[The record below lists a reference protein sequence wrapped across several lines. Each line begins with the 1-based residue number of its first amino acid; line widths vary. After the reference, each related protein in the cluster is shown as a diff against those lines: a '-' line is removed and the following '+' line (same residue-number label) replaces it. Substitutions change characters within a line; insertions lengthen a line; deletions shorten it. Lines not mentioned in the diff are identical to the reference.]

1 MDWLSFRWL
10 RMELRSEMPSVPS
23 APASV
28 PPSSV
33 AAAAA
38 AAAASLPVSVA
49 GSLLRAPPLLLRAAE
64 KYPRTPKCARCRNH
78 GVVSALK
85 GHKRY
90 CRWKDC
96 LCAKCTLI
104 AERQRVMAAQVAL
117 RRQQAQE
124 ENEARELQ
132 LLYGTAEGL
141 ALAAAN
147 GIIPPRPAYEVFGS
161 VCSADGG
168 TGGSGALGRAM
179 VGGGA
184 HASLSLFFC
193 LPSAEVKLQKFDL
206 FPKTLLTTRAATPQQ
221 AKPLSPDGTD
231 GAPGT
236 SSPEAAR
243 HGCGSGSENGD
254 GESSLSS
261 PVSKGAKDGC
271 AAEEESPGSISPLG
285 SDSGCSEAEREE
297 AGAPS
302 PGLAAVVAAAGGS
315 RQQRTP
321 LDILTRVFP
330 AHKRSVLELV
340 LAGCGGDVV
349 QAIEQILN
357 NHHHH
362 HRGAGSPGQGLAVAA
377 AAASGLSSAG
387 PEKASDESWAR
398 AAGDTTTGPLGGLQP
413 SPAGAAAHHR
423 PLLAGAMTPAIG
435 ALGSRSAFSPLQPN
449 ATHFGAAAAAEAS
462 AYPLGTHLGLS
473 PLRLAYSAAAAH
485 SRGLA
490 FMTPYSTAG
499 LMPTLGF
506 RPPMEYAFSDLM
518 RDRSAAAAAAE
529 LSVRLKCDRVM
540 GADGAGEDQREKDG
554 LRATE

>member
-1 MDWLSFRWL
+1 
-10 RMELRSEMPSVPS
+10 MELRSELPSVPA
-23 APASV
+23 APPPV

-38 AAAASLPVSVA
+38 AAAATLPVSVA

-96 LCAKCTLI
+96 MCAKCTLI

-161 VCSADGG
+161 VCAGG
-168 TGGSGALGRAM
+168 GGEGGAGASGKAALRALGA
-179 VGGGA
+179 
-184 HASLSLFFC
+184 AS
-193 LPSAEVKLQKFDL
+193 KMQKFEL
-206 FPKTLLTTRAATPQQ
+206 FPKTLLPSRAVTPQQ
-221 AKPLSPDGTD
+221 AGGKPLSPDGESV
-231 GAPGT
+231 PGT
-236 SSPEAAR
+236 SSPDAR
-243 HGCGSGSENGD
+243 HGSGSENGD
-254 GESSLSS
+254 GESFLSS
-261 PVSKGAKDGC
+261 PVSKGPKEG
-271 AAEEESPGSISPLG
+271 EESPGSISPLG
-285 SDSGCSEAEREE
+285 SDSGSEADKDEQD
-297 AGAPS
+297 PS
-302 PGLAAVVAAAGGS
+302 PSAGG
-315 RQQRTP
+315 RQRTP
-321 LDILTRVFP
+321 IDILTRVFP

-340 LAGCGGDVV
+340 LQGCGGDVV

-357 NHHHH
+357 N
-362 HRGAGSPGQGLAVAA
+362 R
-377 AAASGLSSAG
+377 G
-387 PEKASDESWAR
+387 PEKGPEEGWAR
-398 AAGDTTTGPLGGLQP
+398 DGALQGLPPTPAA
-413 SPAGAAAHHR
+413 AAAHHR
-423 PLLAGAMTPAIG
+423 PLIAGAMAPAIG
-435 ALGSRSAFSPLQPN
+435 TLGSRSAFSPLQPN
-449 ATHFGAAAAAEAS
+449 ATHFGAEAG
-462 AYPLGTHLGLS
+462 AYPLGTHLGLN
-473 PLRLAYSAAAAH
+473 PLRLAYSAH

-506 RPPMEYAFSDLM
+506 RPPVDYAFSDLM
-518 RDRSAAAAAAE
+518 RDRSAVHKE
-529 LSVRLKCDRVM
+529 QVYSGGLYGPMVNNTP
-540 GADGAGEDQREKDG
+540 EKQ
-554 LRATE
+554 

>member
-1 MDWLSFRWL
+1 
-10 RMELRSEMPSVPS
+10 MELRSELPSVPA
-23 APASV
+23 APPPV

-38 AAAASLPVSVA
+38 AAAATLPVSVA

-96 LCAKCTLI
+96 MCAKCTLI

-161 VCSADGG
+161 VCAGAGG
-168 TGGSGALGRAM
+168 EGGAGASGKAAMRALGPGSKM
-179 VGGGA
+179 
-184 HASLSLFFC
+184 
-193 LPSAEVKLQKFDL
+193 QKFEL
-206 FPKTLLTTRAATPQQ
+206 FPKTLLPSRAVTPQQ
-221 AKPLSPDGTD
+221 AGGKPLSPDGESV
-231 GAPGT
+231 PGT
-236 SSPEAAR
+236 SSPDAR
-243 HGCGSGSENGD
+243 HGSGSENGD
-254 GESSLSS
+254 GESFLSS
-261 PVSKGAKDGC
+261 PVSKGPKEG
-271 AAEEESPGSISPLG
+271 EESPGSISPLG
-285 SDSGCSEAEREE
+285 SDSGSEADKDEQD
-297 AGAPS
+297 PS
-302 PGLAAVVAAAGGS
+302 PSAGG
-315 RQQRTP
+315 RQRTP
-321 LDILTRVFP
+321 IDILTRVFP

-340 LAGCGGDVV
+340 LQGCGGDVV

-357 NHHHH
+357 N
-362 HRGAGSPGQGLAVAA
+362 R
-377 AAASGLSSAG
+377 G
-387 PEKASDESWAR
+387 PEKGPEEGWAR
-398 AAGDTTTGPLGGLQP
+398 DGALQGLPPTPAA
-413 SPAGAAAHHR
+413 AAAHHR
-423 PLLAGAMTPAIG
+423 PLIAGAMAPAIG
-435 ALGSRSAFSPLQPN
+435 TLGSRSAFSPLQPN
-449 ATHFGAAAAAEAS
+449 ATHFGAEAG
-462 AYPLGTHLGLS
+462 AYPLGTHLGLN
-473 PLRLAYSAAAAH
+473 PLRLAYSAH

-506 RPPMEYAFSDLM
+506 RPPVDYAFSDLM
-518 RDRSAAAAAAE
+518 RDRSAVHKE
-529 LSVRLKCDRVM
+529 QVYSGGLYGPMVNNTP
-540 GADGAGEDQREKDG
+540 EKQ
-554 LRATE
+554 

>member
-1 MDWLSFRWL
+1 
-10 RMELRSEMPSVPS
+10 MELRSELPSVPA
-23 APASV
+23 APPPV

-38 AAAASLPVSVA
+38 AAAATLPVSVA

-96 LCAKCTLI
+96 MCAKCTLI

-161 VCSADGG
+161 VCAGG
-168 TGGSGALGRAM
+168 GGGEGGAGASGKASLRALGGGSKM
-179 VGGGA
+179 
-184 HASLSLFFC
+184 
-193 LPSAEVKLQKFDL
+193 QKFEL
-206 FPKTLLTTRAATPQQ
+206 FPKTLLPSRAVTPQQ
-221 AKPLSPDGTD
+221 TGGKPLSPDGESV
-231 GAPGT
+231 PGT
-236 SSPEAAR
+236 SSPDAR
-243 HGCGSGSENGD
+243 HGSGSENGD
-254 GESSLSS
+254 GESFLSS
-261 PVSKGAKDGC
+261 PVSKGPKEG
-271 AAEEESPGSISPLG
+271 EESPGSISPLG
-285 SDSGCSEAEREE
+285 SDSGSEADKDEQD
-297 AGAPS
+297 PS
-302 PGLAAVVAAAGGS
+302 PSAGG
-315 RQQRTP
+315 RQRTP
-321 LDILTRVFP
+321 IDILTRVFP

-340 LAGCGGDVV
+340 LQGCGGDVV

-357 NHHHH
+357 N
-362 HRGAGSPGQGLAVAA
+362 R
-377 AAASGLSSAG
+377 G
-387 PEKASDESWAR
+387 PEKGPEEGWAR
-398 AAGDTTTGPLGGLQP
+398 DGALQGLP
-413 SPAGAAAHHR
+413 PTPAAAHHR
-423 PLLAGAMTPAIG
+423 PLIAGAMAPAIG
-435 ALGSRSAFSPLQPN
+435 TLGSRSAFSPLQPN
-449 ATHFGAAAAAEAS
+449 ATHFGAEAG
-462 AYPLGTHLGLS
+462 AYPLGTHLGLN
-473 PLRLAYSAAAAH
+473 PLRLAYSAH

-506 RPPMEYAFSDLM
+506 RPPVDYAFSDLM
-518 RDRSAAAAAAE
+518 RDRSAVHKE
-529 LSVRLKCDRVM
+529 QVYSGGLYGPMVNNTP
-540 GADGAGEDQREKDG
+540 EKQ
-554 LRATE
+554 

>member
-1 MDWLSFRWL
+1 
-10 RMELRSEMPSVPS
+10 MELRSELPSVPA
-23 APASV
+23 APPPV

-38 AAAASLPVSVA
+38 AAAATLPVSVA

-96 LCAKCTLI
+96 MCAKCTLI

-161 VCSADGG
+161 VCA
-168 TGGSGALGRAM
+168 
-179 VGGGA
+179 GGGGEGA
-184 HASLSLFFC
+184 TGASES
-193 LPSAEVKLQKFDL
+193 KMQKFEL
-206 FPKTLLTTRAATPQQ
+206 FPKTLLPSRAVTPQQ
-221 AKPLSPDGTD
+221 AGGKPLSPDGESV
-231 GAPGT
+231 PGT
-236 SSPEAAR
+236 SSPEAR
-243 HGCGSGSENGD
+243 HGSGSENGD
-254 GESSLSS
+254 GESFLSS
-261 PVSKGAKDGC
+261 PVSKGPKEG
-271 AAEEESPGSISPLG
+271 EESPGSISPLG
-285 SDSGCSEAEREE
+285 SDSGSEADKDEQD
-297 AGAPS
+297 PS
-302 PGLAAVVAAAGGS
+302 PSAGG
-315 RQQRTP
+315 RQRTP
-321 LDILTRVFP
+321 IDILTRVFP

-340 LAGCGGDVV
+340 LQGCGGDVV

-357 NHHHH
+357 N
-362 HRGAGSPGQGLAVAA
+362 R
-377 AAASGLSSAG
+377 G
-387 PEKASDESWAR
+387 PEKGPEEGWAR
-398 AAGDTTTGPLGGLQP
+398 DGALQGLP
-413 SPAGAAAHHR
+413 PTPAAAHHR
-423 PLLAGAMTPAIG
+423 PLIAGAMAPAIG
-435 ALGSRSAFSPLQPN
+435 TLGSRSAFSPLQPN
-449 ATHFGAAAAAEAS
+449 ATHFGAEAG
-462 AYPLGTHLGLS
+462 AYPLGTHLGLN
-473 PLRLAYSAAAAH
+473 PLRLAYSAH

-506 RPPMEYAFSDLM
+506 RPPVDYAFSDLM
-518 RDRSAAAAAAE
+518 RDRSAVHKE
-529 LSVRLKCDRVM
+529 QVYSGGLYGPMVNNTP
-540 GADGAGEDQREKDG
+540 EKQ
-554 LRATE
+554 

>member
-1 MDWLSFRWL
+1 
-10 RMELRSEMPSVPS
+10 MELRSELPSVPA
-23 APASV
+23 APPPV

-38 AAAASLPVSVA
+38 AAAATLPVSVA

-96 LCAKCTLI
+96 MCAKCTLI

-161 VCSADGG
+161 VCAGG
-168 TGGSGALGRAM
+168 GGEGGAGASGGSGRRGAR
-179 VGGGA
+179 GGGGGE
-184 HASLSLFFC
+184 S
-193 LPSAEVKLQKFDL
+193 KMQKFEL
-206 FPKTLLTTRAATPQQ
+206 FPKTLLPSRAVTPQQ
-221 AKPLSPDGTD
+221 AGGKPLSPDGESV
-231 GAPGT
+231 PGT
-236 SSPEAAR
+236 SSPEAR
-243 HGCGSGSENGD
+243 HGSGSENGD
-254 GESSLSS
+254 GESFLSS
-261 PVSKGAKDGC
+261 PVSKGPKEG
-271 AAEEESPGSISPLG
+271 EESPGSISPLG
-285 SDSGCSEAEREE
+285 SDSGSEADKDEQD
-297 AGAPS
+297 PS
-302 PGLAAVVAAAGGS
+302 PSAGG
-315 RQQRTP
+315 RQRTP
-321 LDILTRVFP
+321 IDILTRVFP

-340 LAGCGGDVV
+340 LQGCGGDVV

-357 NHHHH
+357 N
-362 HRGAGSPGQGLAVAA
+362 R
-377 AAASGLSSAG
+377 G
-387 PEKASDESWAR
+387 PEKGPEDGWAR
-398 AAGDTTTGPLGGLQP
+398 DGALQGLP
-413 SPAGAAAHHR
+413 PTPAAAAHHR
-423 PLLAGAMTPAIG
+423 PLIAGAMAPAIG
-435 ALGSRSAFSPLQPN
+435 TLGSRSAFSPLQPN
-449 ATHFGAAAAAEAS
+449 ATHFGAEAG
-462 AYPLGTHLGLS
+462 AYPLGTHLGLN
-473 PLRLAYSAAAAH
+473 PLRLAYSAH

-506 RPPMEYAFSDLM
+506 RPPVDYAFSDLM
-518 RDRSAAAAAAE
+518 RDRSAVHKE
-529 LSVRLKCDRVM
+529 QVYSGGLYGPMVNNTP
-540 GADGAGEDQREKDG
+540 EKQ
-554 LRATE
+554 

>member
-1 MDWLSFRWL
+1 
-10 RMELRSEMPSVPS
+10 MELRSELPSVPA
-23 APASV
+23 APPPV

-38 AAAASLPVSVA
+38 AAAATLPVSVA

-96 LCAKCTLI
+96 MCAKCTLI

-161 VCSADGG
+161 VCAGG
-168 TGGSGALGRAM
+168 GGEGGAGASGKGRAVCPRGKPGIGEGAGGSKM
-179 VGGGA
+179 
-184 HASLSLFFC
+184 
-193 LPSAEVKLQKFDL
+193 QKFEL
-206 FPKTLLTTRAATPQQ
+206 FPKTLLPSRAVTPQQ
-221 AKPLSPDGTD
+221 AGGKPLSPDGESV
-231 GAPGT
+231 PGT
-236 SSPEAAR
+236 SSPEAR
-243 HGCGSGSENGD
+243 HGSGSENGD
-254 GESSLSS
+254 GESFLSS
-261 PVSKGAKDGC
+261 PVSKGPKEG
-271 AAEEESPGSISPLG
+271 EESPGSISPLG
-285 SDSGCSEAEREE
+285 SDSGSEADKDEQD
-297 AGAPS
+297 PS
-302 PGLAAVVAAAGGS
+302 PSAGG
-315 RQQRTP
+315 RQRTP
-321 LDILTRVFP
+321 IDILTRVFP

-340 LAGCGGDVV
+340 LQGCGGDVV

-357 NHHHH
+357 N
-362 HRGAGSPGQGLAVAA
+362 R
-377 AAASGLSSAG
+377 G
-387 PEKASDESWAR
+387 PEKGPEEGWAR
-398 AAGDTTTGPLGGLQP
+398 DGALQGLP
-413 SPAGAAAHHR
+413 PTPATAAHHR
-423 PLLAGAMTPAIG
+423 PLIAGAMAPAIG
-435 ALGSRSAFSPLQPN
+435 TLGSRSAFSPLQPN
-449 ATHFGAAAAAEAS
+449 ATHFGAEAG
-462 AYPLGTHLGLS
+462 AYPLGTHLGLN
-473 PLRLAYSAAAAH
+473 PLRLAYSAH

-506 RPPMEYAFSDLM
+506 RPPVDYAFSDLM
-518 RDRSAAAAAAE
+518 RDRSAVHKE
-529 LSVRLKCDRVM
+529 QVYSGGLYGPMVNNTP
-540 GADGAGEDQREKDG
+540 EKQ
-554 LRATE
+554 

>member
-1 MDWLSFRWL
+1 
-10 RMELRSEMPSVPS
+10 MELRSELPSVPA
-23 APASV
+23 APPPV

-38 AAAASLPVSVA
+38 AAAATLPVSVA

-96 LCAKCTLI
+96 MCAKCTLI

-161 VCSADGG
+161 VCAGG
-168 TGGSGALGRAM
+168 GGEGGAGASGKAALRALGGGSKM
-179 VGGGA
+179 
-184 HASLSLFFC
+184 
-193 LPSAEVKLQKFDL
+193 QKFEL
-206 FPKTLLTTRAATPQQ
+206 FPKTLLPSRAVTPQQ
-221 AKPLSPDGTD
+221 AGGKPLSPDGESV
-231 GAPGT
+231 PGT
-236 SSPEAAR
+236 SSPDAR
-243 HGCGSGSENGD
+243 HGSGSENGD
-254 GESSLSS
+254 GESFLSS
-261 PVSKGAKDGC
+261 PVSKGPKEG
-271 AAEEESPGSISPLG
+271 EESPGSISPLG
-285 SDSGCSEAEREE
+285 SDSGSEADKDEQD
-297 AGAPS
+297 PS
-302 PGLAAVVAAAGGS
+302 PSAGG
-315 RQQRTP
+315 RQRTP
-321 LDILTRVFP
+321 IDILTRVFP

-340 LAGCGGDVV
+340 LQGCGGDVV

-357 NHHHH
+357 N
-362 HRGAGSPGQGLAVAA
+362 R
-377 AAASGLSSAG
+377 G
-387 PEKASDESWAR
+387 PEKGPEESWAR
-398 AAGDTTTGPLGGLQP
+398 DGALQGLP
-413 SPAGAAAHHR
+413 PTPAAAHHR
-423 PLLAGAMTPAIG
+423 PLIAGAMAPAIG
-435 ALGSRSAFSPLQPN
+435 TLGSRSAFSPLQPN
-449 ATHFGAAAAAEAS
+449 ATHFGAEAG
-462 AYPLGTHLGLS
+462 AYPLGTHLGLN
-473 PLRLAYSAAAAH
+473 PLRLAYSAH

-506 RPPMEYAFSDLM
+506 RPPVDYAFSDLM
-518 RDRSAAAAAAE
+518 RDRSAVHKE
-529 LSVRLKCDRVM
+529 QVYSGGLYGPMVNNTP
-540 GADGAGEDQREKDG
+540 EKQ
-554 LRATE
+554 

>member
-1 MDWLSFRWL
+1 
-10 RMELRSEMPSVPS
+10 MELRSELPSVPA
-23 APASV
+23 APPPV

-38 AAAASLPVSVA
+38 AAAATLPVSVA

-96 LCAKCTLI
+96 MCAKCTLI

-161 VCSADGG
+161 VCA
-168 TGGSGALGRAM
+168 
-179 VGGGA
+179 GGGGEGGA
-184 HASLSLFFC
+184 GASES
-193 LPSAEVKLQKFDL
+193 KMQKFEL
-206 FPKTLLTTRAATPQQ
+206 FPKTLLPSRAVTPQQ
-221 AKPLSPDGTD
+221 AGGKPLSPDGESV
-231 GAPGT
+231 PGT
-236 SSPEAAR
+236 SSPEAR
-243 HGCGSGSENGD
+243 HGSGSENGD
-254 GESSLSS
+254 GESFLSS
-261 PVSKGAKDGC
+261 PVSKGPKEG
-271 AAEEESPGSISPLG
+271 EESPGSISPLG
-285 SDSGCSEAEREE
+285 SDSGSEADKDEQD
-297 AGAPS
+297 PS
-302 PGLAAVVAAAGGS
+302 PSAGG
-315 RQQRTP
+315 RQRTP
-321 LDILTRVFP
+321 IDILTRVFP

-340 LAGCGGDVV
+340 LQGCGGDVV

-357 NHHHH
+357 N
-362 HRGAGSPGQGLAVAA
+362 R
-377 AAASGLSSAG
+377 G
-387 PEKASDESWAR
+387 PEKGPEEGWAR
-398 AAGDTTTGPLGGLQP
+398 DGALQGLP
-413 SPAGAAAHHR
+413 PTPAAAHHR
-423 PLLAGAMTPAIG
+423 PLVAGAMAPAIG

-449 ATHFGAAAAAEAS
+449 ATHFGAEAG
-462 AYPLGTHLGLS
+462 AYPLGTHLGLN
-473 PLRLAYSAAAAH
+473 PLRLAYSAH

-506 RPPMEYAFSDLM
+506 RPPVDYAFSDLM
-518 RDRSAAAAAAE
+518 RDRSAVHKE
-529 LSVRLKCDRVM
+529 QVYSGGLYGPMVNNTP
-540 GADGAGEDQREKDG
+540 EKQ
-554 LRATE
+554 

>member
-1 MDWLSFRWL
+1 
-10 RMELRSEMPSVPS
+10 MELRSELPSVPA
-23 APASV
+23 APPPV

-38 AAAASLPVSVA
+38 AAAATLPVSVA

-96 LCAKCTLI
+96 MCAKCTLI

-161 VCSADGG
+161 VCAGG
-168 TGGSGALGRAM
+168 GGGEG
-179 VGGGA
+179 GGGA
-184 HASLSLFFC
+184 SES
-193 LPSAEVKLQKFDL
+193 KMQKFEL
-206 FPKTLLTTRAATPQQ
+206 FPKTLLPSRAVTPQQ
-221 AKPLSPDGTD
+221 AGGKPLSPDGESV
-231 GAPGT
+231 PGT
-236 SSPEAAR
+236 SSPEAR
-243 HGCGSGSENGD
+243 HGSGSENGD
-254 GESSLSS
+254 GESFLSS
-261 PVSKGAKDGC
+261 PVSKGPKEG
-271 AAEEESPGSISPLG
+271 EESPGSISPLG
-285 SDSGCSEAEREE
+285 SDSGSEADKDEQD
-297 AGAPS
+297 PS
-302 PGLAAVVAAAGGS
+302 PSAGG
-315 RQQRTP
+315 RQRTP
-321 LDILTRVFP
+321 IDILTRVFP

-340 LAGCGGDVV
+340 LQGCGGDVV

-357 NHHHH
+357 N
-362 HRGAGSPGQGLAVAA
+362 R
-377 AAASGLSSAG
+377 G
-387 PEKASDESWAR
+387 PEKGPEEGWAR
-398 AAGDTTTGPLGGLQP
+398 DGALQGLP
-413 SPAGAAAHHR
+413 PTPAAAHHR
-423 PLLAGAMTPAIG
+423 PLIAGAMAPAIG
-435 ALGSRSAFSPLQPN
+435 TLGSRSAFSPLQPN
-449 ATHFGAAAAAEAS
+449 ATHFGAEAG
-462 AYPLGTHLGLS
+462 AYPLGTHLGLN
-473 PLRLAYSAAAAH
+473 PLRLAYSAH

-506 RPPMEYAFSDLM
+506 RPPVDYAFSDLM
-518 RDRSAAAAAAE
+518 RDRSAVHKE
-529 LSVRLKCDRVM
+529 QVYSGGLYGPMVNNTP
-540 GADGAGEDQREKDG
+540 EKQ
-554 LRATE
+554 